1 MLEMD
6 VLGIPEEGLK
16 ETSYDDEKE
25 EEEYGW
31 LFEHLLQHD
40 DHCSKESDGVQV

>member
-1 MLEMD
+1 MLRTLFINVTVPSAESRLMLEMD

-25 EEEYGW
+25 EEEYG
-31 LFEHLLQHD
+31 
-40 DHCSKESDGVQV
+40 